1 MSRLFPPSVINQ
13 VADNLKQDS
22 EVGIAT
28 LCETITSQEEIVD
41 SNSVK
46 VVFDHRCHALYFSR
60 ATIPWQGSASAKN
73 CYRHIGIYAYRVA
86 VLNQFVEWPVCEL
99 EVTEKL
105 EQLRALYNGVGIHV
119 AVSSESI
126 PPGVDTERDLE
137 LVRAH
142 LKASKA

>member
-1 MSRLFPPSVINQ
+1 MCSI
-13 VADNLKQDS
+13 
-22 EVGIAT
+22 
-28 LCETITSQEEIVD
+28 
-41 SNSVK
+41 
-46 VVFDHRCHALYFSR
+46 RC
-60 ATIPWQGSASAKN
+60 
-73 CYRHIGIYAYRVA
+73 V
-86 VLNQFVEWPVCEL
+86 PVCEL